1 MTAPIWMASP
11 PEVHSALLSSG
22 PGPGPMLAAAGEWSA
37 LSTEY
42 ASVAQELS
50 AVLASAQAGA
60 WDGPSAES
68 YVAAHAPYLAWLTQ
82 ASANSAGMAADHEA
96 VATAYA
102 AALAAMPTLPELAAN
117 HAVHGALLG
126 TNFFGINTIP
136 IALNEADYV
145 RMWTQAAATMG
156 SYQAV
161 SSTAVVSTPPT
172 TAAPQIL
179 KSDAATDPSTPTAL
193 VQGFANLLHGYLQN
207 FLQLVEDFL
216 QNPLGF
222 QQQLAN
228 IIFGQSQSDN
238 PYAVPQGLVNLLQS
252 FGIGNSQLAHDPT
265 IDLPFDNVI
274 ASLLQHFG
282 INWSPAGGTINGAT
296 YDSYA
301 NPGTMS
307 FWIAR
312 TLELFEDFQNFGVDL
327 TQNPV
332 QAFQWL
338 ISWQLF
344 DFPGHILEVVSYS
357 VSNPALAIVALPAI
371 APVAT
376 AGLAGL
382 AGLVDP
388 PVPPLVPALAPVAAP
403 SILAPVGLTSI
414 TPPPAAPAP
423 PPSPSPTPSG
433 PPAPPA
439 PAPTPPPASAGGV
452 GFFPPYV
459 VGPPGIGFG
468 SGLSALA
475 SSSAKRKAP
484 EPDAVAAA
492 AAAAA
497 REAARARRR
506 QRARQRGHGDE
517 FMDMNVD
524 VNPDWGGGPGEQ
536 TSASDRGAGNLGFA
550 GTAPDQTVTA
560 AAGLT
565 TLVAD
570 EFDSG
575 PRMPMVPRSW
585 DPDAGREGG
594 ERTHDS

>member
-1 MTAPIWMASP
+1 MM
-11 PEVHSALLSSG
+11 
-22 PGPGPMLAAAGEWSA
+22 AAAAEWSA

-50 AVLASAQAGA
+50 AVLASAQASA
-60 WDGPSAES
+60 WEGPSAES

-82 ASANSAGMAADHEA
+82 ASANSAGMAADHETA
-96 VATAYA
+96 ATAYA

-117 HAVHGALLG
+117 HAIHGALLG
-126 TNFFGINTIP
+126 TNFFGVNTIP

-145 RMWTQAAATMG
+145 RMWIQAAATMG
-156 SYQAV
+156 TYQAV
-161 SSTAVVSTPPT
+161 SSAAVVSTPQT

-179 KSDAATDPSTPTAL
+179 KSDEPTQAQSSAAANPL
-193 VQGFANLLHGYLQN
+193 QGIVQQIE
-207 FLQLVEDFL
+207 QFL
-216 QNPLGF
+216 QNPLEI
-222 QQQLAN
+222 QQQIAN
-228 IIFGQSQSDN
+228 QILNQGYTDN
-238 PYAVPQGLVNLLQS
+238 PLGVPQGLVNFLQS

-274 ASLLQHFG
+274 ASILQHFG

-296 YDSYA
+296 YDSFV
-301 NPGTMS
+301 NPATSS
-307 FWIAR
+307 FWVAR
-312 TLELFEDFQNFGVDL
+312 TLELFEDFQNFAVDL

-338 ISWQLF
+338 ISWELF
-344 DFPGHILEVVSYS
+344 DFPTHIAEVVAYT
-357 VSNPALAIVALPAI
+357 VSNPVLALAALPA
-371 APVAT
+371 VSS

-382 AGLVDP
+382 GGLAGLAALP
-388 PVPPLVPALAPVAAP
+388 PAAVAPAFVPMPTP
-403 SILAPVGLTSI
+403 SILPPVGPASI

-423 PPSPSPTPSG
+423 PPSPAPTPSG

-439 PAPTPPPASAGGV
+439 PAPTPPPAAAGAA

-459 VGPPGIGFG
+459 VAPPGIGFG
-468 SGLSALA
+468 SGISARA
-475 SSSAKRKAP
+475 SSSAKSKAP
-484 EPDAVAAA
+484 EPDTVAAA

-506 QRARQRGHGDE
+506 QRSRQRGHGDE

-524 VNPDWGGGPGEQ
+524 VNPDWGGRPGAQ
-536 TSASDRGAGNLGFA
+536 TLASDQGAGNLGFA
-550 GTAPDQTVTA
+550 GTTPDQTVTA

-585 DPDAGREGG
+585 DPDAGREGE
-594 ERTHDS
+594 ERTHGG

>member
-1 MTAPIWMASP
+1 
-11 PEVHSALLSSG
+11 
-22 PGPGPMLAAAGEWSA
+22 MLAA
-37 LSTEY
+37 
-42 ASVAQELS
+42 
-50 AVLASAQAGA
+50 AQAGA
-60 WDGPSAES
+60 WDGPSAEA

-82 ASANSAGMAADHEA
+82 ASANSAGMAADHET
-96 VATAYA
+96 VATAYI

-117 HAVHGALLG
+117 HAIHGALLG
-126 TNFFGINTIP
+126 TNFFGINAIP

-145 RMWTQAAATMG
+145 RMWTQAATTMG
-156 SYQAV
+156 IYQAV
-161 SSTAVVSTPPT
+161 SSTAAVSTPQT
-172 TAAPQIL
+172 TPAPQIV
-179 KSDAATDPSTPTAL
+179 KAAE
-193 VQGFANLLHGYLQN
+193 GFAQE
-207 FLQLVEDFL
+207 FVQEVEQFL
-216 QNPLGF
+216 QNPLEI
-222 QQQLAN
+222 QQQISAAILN
-228 IIFGQSQSDN
+228 QGYTDN
-238 PYAVPQGLVNLLQS
+238 PLGVPQPLVNFLQS

-274 ASLLQHFG
+274 ASILQHFG

-296 YDSYA
+296 YDSFV
-301 NPGTMS
+301 NPATTS
-307 FWIAR
+307 FWVAR
-312 TLELFEDFQNFGVDL
+312 TLELFEDFQNFAVDL

-338 ISWQLF
+338 ISWELF
-344 DFPGHILEVVSYS
+344 DFPTHIAEVVAYT
-357 VSNPALAIVALPAI
+357 VSNPALALAALPA
-371 APVAT
+371 VSS

-382 AGLVDP
+382 GGLAGFAALP
-388 PVPPLVPALAPVAAP
+388 PAVVAPALVPMPAP
-403 SILAPVGLTSI
+403 SILPPAGPASI

-423 PPSPSPTPSG
+423 PPSPASTPSG

-439 PAPTPPPASAGGV
+439 PAPTPPPATAGGA

-459 VGPPGIGFG
+459 VAPPGIGFG
-468 SGLSALA
+468 SGLSARA
-475 SSSAKRKAP
+475 SSSAKSKAP

-524 VNPDWGGGPGEQ
+524 VSPDWGGRPGAQ
-536 TSASDRGAGNLGFA
+536 ALASNQGAGDLGFA

-565 TLVAD
+565 TLAAD
-570 EFDSG
+570 EFDGG

-585 DPDAGREGG
+585 DRDGGRKSDQNE
-594 ERTHDS
+594 EQVENQEAHDSRCAPSG

>member
-1 MTAPIWMASP
+1 MM
-11 PEVHSALLSSG
+11 
-22 PGPGPMLAAAGEWSA
+22 AAAAEWSA

-50 AVLASAQAGA
+50 AVLASAQASA
-60 WDGPSAES
+60 WEGPSAES

-82 ASANSAGMAADHEA
+82 ASANSAGMAADHETA
-96 VATAYA
+96 ATAYA

-117 HAVHGALLG
+117 HAIHGALLG
-126 TNFFGINTIP
+126 TNFFGVNTIP

-145 RMWTQAAATMG
+145 RMWIQAAATMG
-156 SYQAV
+156 TYQAV
-161 SSTAVVSTPPT
+161 SSAAVVSTPQT

-179 KSDAATDPSTPTAL
+179 KSDEPTQAQSSAAANPL
-193 VQGFANLLHGYLQN
+193 QGIVQQIE
-207 FLQLVEDFL
+207 QFL
-216 QNPLGF
+216 QNPLEI
-222 QQQLAN
+222 QQQIAN
-228 IIFGQSQSDN
+228 QILNQGYTDN
-238 PYAVPQGLVNLLQS
+238 PLGVPQGLVNFLQS

-274 ASLLQHFG
+274 ASILQHFG

-296 YDSYA
+296 YDSFV
-301 NPGTMS
+301 NPATSS
-307 FWIAR
+307 FWVAR
-312 TLELFEDFQNFGVDL
+312 TLELFEDFQNFAVDL

-338 ISWQLF
+338 ISWELF
-344 DFPGHILEVVSYS
+344 DFPTHIAEVVAYT
-357 VSNPALAIVALPAI
+357 VSNPVLALAALPA
-371 APVAT
+371 VSS

-382 AGLVDP
+382 GGLAGLAALP
-388 PVPPLVPALAPVAAP
+388 PAAVAPAFVPMPTP
-403 SILAPVGLTSI
+403 SILPPVGPASI

-423 PPSPSPTPSG
+423 PPSPAPTPSG

-439 PAPTPPPASAGGV
+439 PAPTPPPAAAGAA

-459 VGPPGIGFG
+459 VAPPGIGFG
-468 SGLSALA
+468 SGISARA
-475 SSSAKRKAP
+475 SSSAKSKAP
-484 EPDAVAAA
+484 EPDTVAAA

-506 QRARQRGHGDE
+506 QRSRQRGHGDE

-524 VNPDWGGGPGEQ
+524 VNPDWGGRPGAQ
-536 TSASDRGAGNLGFA
+536 TLASDQGAGNLGFA
-550 GTAPDQTVTA
+550 GTTPDQTVTA
-560 AAGLT
+560 TAGLT

-585 DPDAGREGG
+585 DPDAGREGE
-594 ERTHDS
+594 ERTHGG